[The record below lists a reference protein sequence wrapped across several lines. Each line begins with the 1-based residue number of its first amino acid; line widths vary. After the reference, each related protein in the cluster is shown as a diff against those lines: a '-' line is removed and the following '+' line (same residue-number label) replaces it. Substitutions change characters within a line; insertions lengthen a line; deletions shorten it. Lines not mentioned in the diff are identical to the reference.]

1 MVWKTYDIPCPEVEV
16 WMSDPAVKRFLNIDC
31 FWDYYCAIIGGAND
45 IYDEHGD
52 LELAYEPGKNYF
64 VYLIYDGNA
73 PVGLIELYNPLC
85 ICTIIV
91 APEHRNKGIGTT
103 ILQELIADPPK
114 YVPFPTKEISA
125 VIDNENFASIQTF
138 QKAGFSIRNA
148 IDDTCKAYV
157 LKL

>member
-1 MVWKTYDIPCPEVEV
+1 M
-16 WMSDPAVKRFLNIDC
+16 
-31 FWDYYCAIIGGAND
+31 
-45 IYDEHGD
+45 
-52 LELAYEPGKNYF
+52 
-64 VYLIYDGNA
+64 
-73 PVGLIELYNPLC
+73 IELYNPLC

-103 ILQELIADPPK
+103 ILQELIADPSK